1 MRRVRRSG
9 VLDII
14 EGGYNNSL
22 NDSGAL
28 LCTAS
33 EGEAVLLDVF
43 DIFVGENCSSSSSS
57 SSSSF
62 IGQVYY

>member
-1 MRRVRRSG
+1 M
-9 VLDII
+9 LDII

-22 NDSGAL
+22 NDSGAP

-57 SSSSF
+57 F